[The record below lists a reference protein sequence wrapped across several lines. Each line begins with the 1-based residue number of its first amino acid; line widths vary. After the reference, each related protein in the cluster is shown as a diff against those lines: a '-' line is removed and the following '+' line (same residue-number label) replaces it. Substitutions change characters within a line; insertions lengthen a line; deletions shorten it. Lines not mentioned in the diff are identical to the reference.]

1 MNKLISKPL
10 VTRLTLLSLVVAF
23 LSGCGFQLRG
33 SYAVPPHMQFICLD
47 DGGQY
52 NLGKAL
58 KSRLEHSNVSLIE
71 DKTACVSLTV
81 VDADIERRVLSL
93 FPNAQ
98 VAEYELN
105 YSVDYSIQ
113 YAGEAESRQFTT
125 KIARDYQDD
134 PDAVLAKSKEMKILL
149 SELRRHAAEQIV
161 LQLASLDNR

>member
-1 MNKLISKPL
+1 MNKLVSKRLATQLALLGL
-10 VTRLTLLSLVVAF
+10 VATF
-23 LSGCGFQLRG
+23 LSACGFQLRG
-33 SYAVPPHMQFICLD
+33 SYAVPPDMQFICVD

-52 NLGKAL
+52 SLGKAL
-58 KSRLEHSNVSLIE
+58 KSRLQHSNVSLIS

-81 VDADIERRVLSL
+81 VNADIERRVLSL

-105 YSVDYSIQ
+105 YSVDYTIQ
-113 YAGEAESRQFTT
+113 YAGETESRLFTT

-134 PDAVLAKSKEMKILL
+134 PEAVLAKSKEMKILL